1 MNLSHGD
8 QVARAQETEK
18 IVIVDDNDLFRH
30 FMVRLLSSFGYDP
43 VDVPDIEA
51 LRRFLC
57 EIGRPRL
64 VFLDWQ
70 FKNENSLEAFL
81 YLKQMDIPVVVI
93 SGDLGSVDSRVD
105 HVLAKPFDSNS
116 LRSVIQELLI

>member
-1 MNLSHGD
+1 MSLSQGD
-8 QVARAQETEK
+8 QMVRTQETGK

-43 VDVPDIEA
+43 VEVPDLES
-51 LRRFLC
+51 LQRFLC
-57 EIGRPRL
+57 VVGRPRL

-70 FKNENSLEAFL
+70 FKNENSLGTFL
-81 YLKQMDIPVVVI
+81 DLKQMDIPVVII

-105 HVLAKPFDSNS
+105 HVLAKPFDSKS
-116 LRSVIQELLI
+116 LRTVIREILT